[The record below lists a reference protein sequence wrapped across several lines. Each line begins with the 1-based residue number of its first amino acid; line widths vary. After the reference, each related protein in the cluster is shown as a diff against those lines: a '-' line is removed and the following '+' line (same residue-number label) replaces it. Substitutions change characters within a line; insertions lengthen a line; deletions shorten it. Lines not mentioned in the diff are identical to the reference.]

1 MDSSLIDLVFR
12 SDKRKNL
19 LILLDSGSKNID
31 EIRDELDVTATSIL
45 PQIKKLIDND
55 LIVQEDTNV

>member
-1 MDSSLIDLVFR
+1 MGSSLIDLVFR

-19 LILLDSGSKNID
+19 LLFLDSGSKNID
-31 EIRDELDVTATSIL
+31 EIKDALDVTATSIL

-55 LIVQEDTNV
+55 LVIQEDKM

>member
-31 EIRDELDVTATSIL
+31 EIRNALDVTSTSIL
-45 PQIKKLIDND
+45 PPLLSRKIRCINSQLWES
-55 LIVQEDTNV
+55 L